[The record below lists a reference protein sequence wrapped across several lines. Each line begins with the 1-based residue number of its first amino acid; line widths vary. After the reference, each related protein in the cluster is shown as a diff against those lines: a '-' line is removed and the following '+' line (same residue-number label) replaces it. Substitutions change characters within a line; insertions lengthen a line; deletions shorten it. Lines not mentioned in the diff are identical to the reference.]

1 MIQKEVR
8 AFFKLELFHAVAM
21 IAQQYYLFPG
31 IQKLKKHL
39 ISQDMVEYI
48 IASTI
53 KFLILAIT
61 GL

>member
-48 IASTI
+48 IASSLLLFVLTI
-53 KFLILAIT
+53 SVL
-61 GL
+61 